1 MKSTPSPS
9 ASTHKAAILAIILVS
24 YVMIVLD
31 ISIVLTGLSK
41 MHADLGFTDAGLAWV
56 SSAYTLAFGGFL
68 LLAARSGDILGRRR
82 MLIIGLTVFA
92 LASLAIGLA
101 QNPSWLIMARGAQ
114 GIGSAILAPS
124 TLALLQTNFEPGPER
139 TRALSYYAAAAGV
152 SASVGLV
159 LGGVLAD
166 WLSWRV
172 GFFINLPISVIMIIA
187 ARRYIVETELGSARI
202 DVAGAFASTIGMVAL
217 VYGVIRSASTSWT
230 DPVTLCSIAGGLLML
245 AMFVSIEARVAQPI
259 MPLRLFADRERAA
272 AYAARLLF
280 LGANVGFYFFTTQ
293 YLQGVMGLSS
303 AMAGMAFL
311 PTTVVNFATA
321 MTAPRLIVR
330 FGNRQVLIAS
340 LFASLVG
347 LVWMGLAASGGSLLM
362 LTVPMMLI
370 GVGQGGALG
379 PLTAAGVVRVPLEDA
394 GAASGVVNVAHQLGS
409 SLGLAVLV
417 AISSFGAGDLSGLPL
432 LANRVAHAL
441 EGGAV
446 MTVLTLILALMF
458 IARSRTKVDSKS
470 IDCGSAAAS
479 LNQPAIIE

>member
-1 MKSTPSPS
+1 
-9 ASTHKAAILAIILVS
+9 
-24 YVMIVLD
+24 MIVLD

-41 MHADLGFTDAGLAWV
+41 MHAELGFTDAGLAWV

-82 MLIIGLTVFA
+82 MLIIGLAVFA
-92 LASLAIGLA
+92 LASLAIGVA
-101 QNPSWLIMARGAQ
+101 QNPAWLILARGAQ

-124 TLALLQTNFEPGPER
+124 TLALLQTNFEAGPER

-172 GFFINLPISVIMIIA
+172 GFFINLPLSVIMIIA
-187 ARRYIVETELGSARI
+187 AKRCIVETERGSTRI

-245 AMFVSIEARVAQPI
+245 ALFVSVEACVVQPI

-303 AMAGMAFL
+303 AIAGIAFL
-311 PTTVVNFATA
+311 PTTVVNFAA
-321 MTAPRLIVR
+321 AIAAPRLIAK

-347 LVWMGLAASGGSLLM
+347 LAWMGLAASGASLVM

-379 PLTAAGVVRVPLEDA
+379 PLTAAGIARVPPEDA

-409 SLGLAVLV
+409 SLGLGVLV
-417 AISSFGAGDLSGLPL
+417 AISPIGAGDLSGPPL
-432 LANRVAHAL
+432 LASRVAHAL

-446 MTVLTLILALMF
+446 MTAVTLVLVLMF
-458 IARSRTKVDSKS
+458 IARSQMKAASNS
-470 IDCGSAAAS
+470 SDCGSAAVS
-479 LNQPAIIE
+479 LSQTAIIE